1 MHIATDFSSC
11 RAVKRECR
19 EGCKCVSDA
28 IIIGAGVIGNSIAT
42 ELSRNGWRTL
52 NVDKLPGAGQ
62 GSTGYSSG
70 ICRTMYSLL
79 DSVRFAWEGYT
90 YFDNWEEHIGVKVI
104 MSGNICRAR
113 GNWQFGIVSPQLLVE
128 VNAAS
133 FHMAESV
140 VDDLE
145 PLLGR
150 GVRLPQPLG
159 TIRLFP
165 LLPKVPGSGT
175 EDWLGNHSK
184 DGATPGGA
192 TALGLA
198 LRGLGFS
205 AVLLDSFFD
214 DRHSTAE
221 WLGSKSQVQFMQMSC
236 VTLVSVLLP
245 ACLPACLSV
254 SVCVSLRR
262 SVSVSLFLSLSLCSD
277 GLVPEMH
284 GNGFKAPGPPFRW
297 LLMEPEVSDILA
309 ALAYLQSRNFPPP
322 YHLYG
327 QRQGASTILRL
338 FAASACRDVRARE
351 AIWALSSLSSC
362 VCEGAVTIDDEE
374 LRWNPDFSPLQ
385 RASEQGRLPPLLLL
399 ASEAAAPAAQLA
411 ASAMGGESVE
421 EYERLQLDSRRHVDC
436 LVECRVTDGSVR
448 CIARTYTAVKDKRGQ
463 KLKDDSDEEVS
474 THMSTMAYAW
484 LQRFDPEIWQEAG
497 DLDGDGDE
505 LAEDMPD
512 PHGLARL
519 RRCGALVLRSEA
531 SQQFLDR
538 VIASHD
544 AVGLPYE
551 NWEAPEVM
559 RRLNF
564 DLQSYGPQVRIDD
577 DAFGEPRGKDISGG
591 VFFPTAGYVS
601 DPMLAARNLQTAAE
615 ATGRA
620 EFLFGETVSAI
631 RRVGGRI
638 AGISCA
644 SGLELDSPVVINVA
658 GPHSAQVTRL
668 AFEDPAEND
677 MAISTRPMRQE
688 VAYVNPPPGISWDED
703 GPGLICTDLDVGVY
717 FRHWLLTDAR

>member
-1 MHIATDFSSC
+1 
-11 RAVKRECR
+11 
-19 EGCKCVSDA
+19 
-28 IIIGAGVIGNSIAT
+28 
-42 ELSRNGWRTL
+42 
-52 NVDKLPGAGQ
+52 
-62 GSTGYSSG
+62 
-70 ICRTMYSLL
+70 
-79 DSVRFAWEGYT
+79 
-90 YFDNWEEHIGVKVI
+90 
-104 MSGNICRAR
+104 
-113 GNWQFGIVSPQLLVE
+113 

-175 EDWLGNHSK
+175 VLILHSEEQEDWLGNHSK

-214 DRHSTAE
+214 DRCNR
-221 WLGSKSQVQFMQMSC
+221 LGKA
-236 VTLVSVLLP
+236 LD
-245 ACLPACLSV
+245 
-254 SVCVSLRR
+254 RR
-262 SVSVSLFLSLSLCSD
+262 
-277 GLVPEMH
+277 
-284 GNGFKAPGPPFRW
+284 
-297 LLMEPEVSDILA
+297 VSDILA

-362 VCEGAVTIDDEE
+362 VCEGAVTIDDE
-374 LRWNPDFSPLQ
+374 DFSPLQ

-505 LAEDMPD
+505 LAEDMP
-512 PHGLARL
+512 
-519 RRCGALVLRSEA
+519 V
-531 SQQFLDR
+531 
-538 VIASHD
+538 
-544 AVGLPYE
+544 
-551 NWEAPEVM
+551 AP
-559 RRLNF
+559 L
-564 DLQSYGPQVRIDD
+564 
-577 DAFGEPRGKDISGG
+577 
-591 VFFPTAGYVS
+591 
-601 DPMLAARNLQTAAE
+601 
-615 ATGRA
+615 
-620 EFLFGETVSAI
+620 
-631 RRVGGRI
+631 
-638 AGISCA
+638 
-644 SGLELDSPVVINVA
+644 
-658 GPHSAQVTRL
+658 
-668 AFEDPAEND
+668 
-677 MAISTRPMRQE
+677 
-688 VAYVNPPPGISWDED
+688 
-703 GPGLICTDLDVGVY
+703 
-717 FRHWLLTDAR
+717 